1 MFAATHMAVGA
12 LVESRVQKKAPT
24 AVIAAASAV
33 ALDMSIFWHARDAE
47 YQWPRGSFS
56 LFQVV
61 PYPHDI
67 QSWLLVTLLVV
78 SAAAVAVLLR
88 RYWWGMLWALSF
100 DIVDYAILRPWTG
113 EHPIHDLFKRVSTP
127 WGFGVEMLL
136 VLVVVLVLYLKGG
149 KRATSGDTFS

>member
-12 LVESRVQKKAPT
+12 LIESQVRKKAPT

-47 YQWPRGSFS
+47 YQWPRGSFF

-67 QSWLLVTLLVV
+67 QSWVLVAFLIV
-78 SAAAVAVLLR
+78 SAAAVAVVLR
-88 RYWWGMLWALSF
+88 RYWWGMLWALSP
-100 DIVDYAILRPWTG
+100 DIMDYAILRPWTG
-113 EHPIHDLFKRVSTP
+113 EHPIHGLFRKVSTP

-136 VLVVVLVLYLKGG
+136 VLFVVLVLYLKGG
-149 KRATSGDTFS
+149 KRAAAPDRAP